1 LDREIPEGAAGVDR
15 EGAARAN
22 RPLPQTSASSR
33 GASAFV
39 GRLFKPVVFAVCMT
53 PAVVLLYRTFY
64 TGNLGANPAE
74 TLLHETG
81 RPALQML
88 LATIAVSPLRR
99 LTGWSR
105 LIRVR
110 RMLGLFAFSY
120 ALVHFS
126 FYLTFDR
133 LFDLAGVVDDVIER
147 KFILSGMTALAC
159 MLPLALTSTRGWIRR
174 LGGKRWQRL
183 HRLVYVAAAAGALHF
198 IWKEKVLTAET
209 LTYFSI
215 VTFLLG
221 FRVVDALRRRVGV
234 ERLPERETSL

>member
-1 LDREIPEGAAGVDR
+1 LNREVREGTD
-15 EGAARAN
+15 GAARA
-22 RPLPQTSASSR
+22 LPKASGSSHGLR
-33 GASAFV
+33 AIA
-39 GRLFKPVVFAVCMT
+39 GRLLKPAIFAVCLT
-53 PAVVLLYRTFY
+53 PAAVLLYRTFY

-88 LATIAVSPLRR
+88 LATIAISPLRR

-110 RMLGLFAFSY
+110 RMIGLFAFSY

-183 HRLVYVAAAAGALHF
+183 HRLVYIAAAAGALHF

-215 VTFLLG
+215 VAVLLG
-221 FRVVDALRRRVGV
+221 IRVVDALRRRVLLN
-234 ERLPERETSL
+234 RMPEREASS